1 MDRTALVP
9 LGNQVVVI
17 GLDGQLRVLAEGQQ
31 PLPGEVIVAMTDAAP
46 QDLKI
51 QLAQEQGLK
60 DISDDVAQIIS
71 AIEQGQDPSATDEE
85 LAPAAGEN
93 SGSSLQNSAT
103 IVRDGTEVLAS
114 TNFETI
120 GLESLGLSETQA
132 LTLND
137 FFTTGIETSGDGSS
151 KPLTN
156 SPVTLSAVEEDS
168 DPITITT
175 EELLSNVNIDDADTL
190 VITNV
195 TIESGNGTLIDNSD
209 GSWTYI
215 PEADDDT
222 EVSFSYD
229 IIDNDGGVINGTANL
244 DITPVND
251 APIATNDAIQ
261 TDEDSQVVIDVLAND
276 SDIEGD
282 DLIIT
287 SASVPEEQG
296 IVEIINGKLVFT
308 PAENFNGNATISYT
322 ISDGEL
328 EDEAQVSV
336 TVNSVNDAPIA
347 SNDTTI
353 TEEDSS
359 VTIDVLPNDT
369 DIDGD
374 TLSIESA
381 SVPEAQGTVEI
392 VDGKLVFT
400 PAENFHGDAEIT
412 YTITDGALTDQAT
425 VNVTVNAV
433 NDTPVV
439 ESNIADQTLAEDF
452 TPYSIDLNTA
462 FSDVDNVDGEL
473 TFSVSGNS
481 NIQVAIVNGI
491 ATFTPTADWN
501 GSEALTFTATDPSGE
516 SVSQTVNFTVAP
528 VADIVA
534 DKATVVEDTPTIIK
548 VLDNDTFE
556 GDDKVVS
563 LDTDN
568 GPANGTVSVNP
579 DGSVTYTPNDN
590 FHGTDSFTYIVTSG
604 GVSESTTVNVDV
616 TPVNDAPVAK
626 DDTATT
632 QEDTAVTID
641 VLPNDTDIDGDTLSI
656 QSASVPEAQGTVEI
670 VDGKLVFT
678 PAENFHGDA
687 EITYTITDGALTD
700 QATVNVTVNAVN
712 DTPVVES
719 NIADQ
724 TLAEDFTPYSIDLNT
739 AFSDVDNVDG
749 DLTFSVSGNSNIQV
763 AIVNGI
769 ATFTPT
775 ADWNGSEALTFTAT
789 DPGGESVSQTVNFT
803 VAPVADIV
811 ADSATVVED
820 TPTIIKVLGNDTFEG
835 NDKVVSLDSNN
846 GPANGTVSVNPD
858 GSVTYTPNDNFHGT
872 DSFTYIVT
880 SGGVSEST
888 TVNVD
893 VTPVNDAPVATND
906 NAVTDEDTPV
916 TIDVLPNDTDID
928 GDTLSIQSASVPEA
942 QGTVE
947 IVDGKLV
954 FTPAE
959 NFHGD
964 AEITYT
970 VTDGSLTDQATVNVT
985 VNAVNDTPV
994 VESNIA
1000 DQTLAEDFT
1009 PYSIDLNTAF
1019 SDVDNVDGELTFSVS
1034 GNSNIQVAIVN
1045 GIATFTP
1052 TADWN
1057 GSEALTFTATDP
1069 SGESVRQTVNFTV
1082 APVAD
1087 IVADKATVVE
1097 DTPTIIK
1104 VLDNDTFE
1112 GDDKVVSLDTNNGPA
1127 NGTVSVNPDGSVT
1140 YTPNDN
1146 FHGTDSFTYIVTSGG
1161 VSESTTVN
1169 VDVTPV
1175 NDAPVATND
1184 NAVTDE
1190 DTPVTIDVLPNDTD
1204 IDGDTLSIQSAS
1216 VPEAQGTVEIVDGK
1230 LVFTPAENFHGDA
1243 EITYTITD
1251 GALTD
1256 QATVNVT
1263 VNAVNDTPVVES
1275 NIADQTLA
1283 EDFTPYSIDLNTAF
1297 SDVDNVDGELTFSV
1311 SGNSNIQV
1319 AIVNGIATFT
1329 PTADWNGSEALTFT
1343 ATDPSGESVSQTVN
1357 FTVAPVADI
1366 ESDRATVV
1374 EDTPTIIKVLGND
1387 TFEGDDKVV
1396 SLDTNNGPANGTVS
1410 VNPDGSVTYTPNDN
1424 YHGADSFTYIV
1435 TSGGV
1440 SESTTV
1446 NVDVTPVNDAPVAKD
1461 DTAVTDEDTPVTIDV
1476 LPNDT
1481 DIDGDKLSIDSAS
1494 VPSEQGT
1501 VEIVDGKLVFTPAE
1515 NFHGDAEITY
1525 TVTDGALTD
1534 QATVNVTVNAVND
1547 TPVVESS
1554 IADQTLAEDF
1564 TPYSIDLNTAFS
1576 DVDNV
1581 DGELTFSV
1589 SGNSNIQVAIVNGIA
1604 TFTPTADWN
1613 GSEALTFT
1621 ATDLSGESVSQT
1633 VNFTVAPVA
1642 DIVADKATVV
1652 EDTPTIIKVLEND
1665 TFEGD
1670 DKVVSLDTNNGPA
1683 NGTVSVNPDG
1693 SVTYKPNDNYH
1704 GTDSFTYIVTSGGV
1718 SESTTVNV
1726 DVTPVNDAPVATNDT
1741 ATTQEDTAV
1750 TIDVLPNDTDIDG
1763 DTLRIDSAS
1772 VPSDQGSVEIIDGKL
1787 VFTPAENFHGDAEIT
1802 YTITDGAL
1810 TDQATVNVTVNA
1822 VNDTPVVESSIAGQ
1836 TLAEDFT
1843 PYSIDLNTAFSD
1855 VDNVDGELSFS
1866 VSGNSNI
1873 QVAIVNGIATFT
1885 PTADWNGSEALT
1897 FTATDPSGESVS
1909 QTVNFIVAPVAD
1921 IVADKATVVED
1932 TPTIIKVLENDTF
1945 EGDDKVVSLD
1955 TNHGPANGTV
1965 SVNPDGSVTYT
1976 PNDNYH
1982 GADSFTYIV
1991 TSGGVSESTT
2001 VNVDVT
2007 PVNDAPVANDDAAT
2021 TQEDTAVTIDVLP
2034 NDTDIDG
2041 DTLRIDSASVP
2052 SDQGTVEIV
2061 DGKLVFTPAENFHGD
2076 AEITYTVTDGSL
2088 TDQATVNVT
2097 VNAVNDTPVVES
2109 NIADQTLAEDFTPY
2123 SIDLNTAFSDV
2134 DNVDGELSF
2143 SVSGNSNVL
2152 VSIENGIATISP
2164 TADWNGSEILTFTA
2178 TDPSGESVSQTVNFT
2193 VAPVA
2198 DIVADNATVV
2208 EDTPTI
2214 IKVLGNDTF
2223 EGDDKVVSIDTN
2235 NGPANGTVSVNPD
2248 GSVTYTPNDNYHGTD
2263 SFTYIVTS
2271 GGVSES
2277 TTVNVDVTPVNDAP
2291 VATNDNAVTD
2301 EDTPVTID
2309 VLPNDTDIDGDT
2321 LSIQSAS
2328 VPSEQGTV
2336 EIVDGKLVFTPAE
2349 NFHGDAEI
2357 TYTITDG
2364 ALTDQATVN
2373 VTVNAVN
2380 DTPVVESNIADQTLA
2395 EDFTPYSI
2403 DLNTAFSDVDN
2414 ADGELTFSVSG
2425 NSNIQVAIVNGIA
2438 TFTPTADWN
2447 GSETLTFTATD
2458 PSGESVSQ
2466 TVNFTVAPVAD
2477 IVADKATV
2485 VEDTPTIIK
2494 VLGNDTFEGNDKVV
2508 SLDSNNG
2515 PANGTVSVNPD
2526 GSVTYTPNDNY
2537 HGADSFTYIVTSGG
2551 VSESTTV
2558 NVDVTPVN
2566 DAPVATN
2573 DNAVTDED
2581 TPVTID
2587 VLPNDT
2593 DIDGDTLSIQ
2603 SASVPSDQ
2611 GKVEII
2617 DGKLVFTP
2625 AENFHGDAEIT
2636 YTVTDG
2642 ALTDQATVNVTVNA
2656 VNDTPVVESNLA
2668 DQTLAEDFT
2677 PYSID
2682 LNTAFSDVDNVDGEL
2697 SFSGSGNSNI
2707 QVAIVNGIATF
2718 TPTADW
2724 NGSEALTFTATD
2736 PSGESVSQTVNFTVA
2751 PVADI
2756 VADNATVVEDTPTII
2771 KVLDNDTFEGDDKVV
2786 SLDTNNGPANG
2797 TVSVNPD
2804 GSVTYTPNDNY
2815 YGTDSFTYIVTS
2827 GGVSES
2833 TTVNVDVTPV
2843 NDAPVA
2849 NDDIAVTDEDTP
2861 VTIDVLPN
2869 DTDIDGD
2876 TLSIQSASVPSDQ
2889 GTVEIVDGKLVF
2901 TPAENF
2907 HGDAEITYTVTDGA
2921 LTDQATVNV
2930 TVNAVNDTPVV
2941 ESNIADQ
2948 TLAEDFTPYSIDLN
2962 TAFSD
2967 VDNVDGD
2974 LTFSVSGNSNIQ
2986 VAIVNGIATFTPTAD
3001 WNGSEALTFTV
3012 TDPSGESVSQTVNFT
3027 VAPVA
3032 DIVADKATVM
3042 EDTPTI
3048 IKVLGNDTFE
3058 GDDKVVSLDTN
3069 NGPANGTVSVNPD
3082 GSVTYTPNDN
3092 YHGTDSFTYIV
3103 TSGGVSESTTVNVD
3117 VTPVNDAPVAKDDT
3131 AITDEDTPVTIDV
3144 LPNDTD
3150 IDGDKLSIESASV
3163 PEAQGTVEIV
3173 DGKLVFTPAENF
3185 HGDAEITYTV
3195 TDGSLTDQATV
3206 NVTVNAVNDTP
3217 VVESSLADQTLA
3229 EDFTPYSIDLN
3240 TAFSDVDNADG
3251 ELTFSVSG
3259 NSNIQVAIVNGIA
3272 TITPT
3277 ADWNG
3282 SEALTFT
3289 ATDPSG
3295 ESVSQTVNFTVAP
3308 VADIVADN
3316 ATVVEDTPTIIKVLE
3331 NDTFEGDDKVVSLD
3345 TNNGPANGTV
3355 SVNPDGSVTYTPN
3368 DNYHGTDSFTY
3379 IVTSGGVSESTTV
3392 NVDVTPV
3399 NDAPVAKDD
3408 TAVTDEDTPV
3418 TIDVLPND
3426 TDIDGDTLSIQ
3437 SASVPSDQGTVEI
3450 VDGKLVFTPA
3460 ENFHGDAEIT
3470 YTVTDGA
3477 LTDQAKVAVT
3487 VNPVNDAPTI
3497 KVDAVESITED
3508 AVSTD
3513 TVVATLE
3520 VADTDTPEEQ
3530 LTVSLENNSNGYFAL
3545 VGDEVKLTQAG
3556 VDAVNNDELNL
3567 KDLTI
3572 SASVSDGVNPTV
3584 SDSDSLI
3591 VNRVNDAPTV
3601 DNVISDQVLAEDFT
3615 IYTIDLNDAFKD
3627 SDSALN
3633 FSVSGNSNVLV
3644 SIENGIATI
3653 SPTADWNGSEALT
3666 FTATDPSGESVSQ
3679 TVNFTVAPVA
3689 DIVADKATV
3698 VEDTPTI
3705 IKVLGN
3711 DTFEGD
3717 DKVVSIDIN
3726 NGPANGTVS
3735 VNPDGSV
3742 TYTPNDNYHGTDS
3755 FTYIVTSGGV
3765 SESTTVNV
3773 DVTPVNDA
3781 PVATNDTA
3789 ITDEDTPV
3797 TIDVLPNDTDI
3808 DGDTLSIQSASVPS
3822 DQGTVEIVDGK
3833 LVFTPAENFHGDAE
3847 ITYTVTDGSLTDQA
3861 TVNVT
3866 VNAVNDT
3873 PVVESNIADQTLAED
3888 FTPYSIDLN
3897 TAFSDVDN
3905 VDGELSFSV
3914 SGNNNVLV
3922 SIENGIA
3929 TISPTADWNG
3939 SEALAFTATDPSGES
3954 VSQTVNFTVAPVADI
3969 VADNAT
3975 VVEDTPT
3982 IIKVLGNDT
3991 FEGDDKV
3998 VSLDTNNGPANGTV
4012 SVNLDGSVTYTP
4024 NDNYHGTD
4032 SFTYIVT
4039 SGGVSESTTVN
4050 VDVTPVN
4057 DAPVATNDNAV
4068 TDEDTPVTIDVLPND
4083 TDIDGD
4089 ELSIQSASVPSDQG
4103 TVEIVDGK
4111 LVFTPAENFHGD
4123 AEITYTITDGALTDQ
4138 ATVNVTV
4145 NAVNDAPVVE
4155 SSIADQALAEDFT
4168 PYSIDL
4174 NTAFSDVDNVDGEL
4188 SFSVSGNSNIQVA
4201 IVNGIATFTPTADW
4215 NGSEALTFTA
4225 TDPSGES
4232 VSQTVNFTVAPVA
4245 DIVTDKATVVED
4257 TPTIIKVLGNDTFE
4271 GDDKVVSLDTNNGPA
4286 NGTVSVN
4293 LDGSVTYTP
4302 NDNYHGTDSFTYIV
4316 TSGGVSESTTVN
4328 VDVTPVNDAPVATND
4343 NAVTDEDT
4351 PVTIDV
4357 LPNDTDI
4364 DGDTLSIQ
4372 SASVPE
4378 TQGTVEIVD
4387 GKLVF
4392 TPAENFHGDA
4402 EITYTVTDGALTDQA
4417 TVNVTVNAVNDT
4429 PVVESNLADQ
4439 TLAEDFTPYTIDL
4452 NTAFSDVDN
4461 VDGELT
4467 FSVSGNSNVLV
4478 SIENG
4483 IATISPTADWNG
4495 SEALTFTATDPSGES
4510 VSQTVNFTVAPVADI
4525 VADNATVVE
4534 DTPTIIKVLGNDT
4547 FEGNDKVVSLDSN
4560 NGPANGTVSVNPD
4573 GSVTYTPNDNYHGTD
4588 SFTYIVTSGGVS
4600 ESTTVNVDVTP
4611 VNDAPVAND
4620 DTAITDEDTPV
4631 TIDVLPNDTDIDGD
4645 KLSIQSASV
4654 PSDQGTVEIVDGKLV
4669 FTPAE
4674 NFHGDAE
4681 ITYTVTDGALTD
4693 QATVNVTVNAV
4704 NDTPVVES
4712 SIADQTLAED
4722 FTPYT
4727 IDLNTAFSDV
4737 DNADGEL
4744 TFSVS
4749 GNSNIQ
4755 VAVVNGI
4762 ATFTPTADWNG
4773 SEALTFTATDPSGE
4787 SVSQTVNFTVTP
4799 VADIVADK
4807 ATVVEDTPTIIKV
4820 LDNDTFEG
4828 DDKVVSLDTNNG
4840 PANGT
4845 VSVNPD
4851 GSVTY
4856 TPNDNYHGT
4865 DSFTYIVT
4873 SGGVSE
4879 STTVNVDVTP
4889 VNDKPD
4895 SEDFTHVTDKPVTQ
4909 VVFDTD
4915 TKPLGDGDSQDH
4927 IADVED
4933 DLKGNDLHVRITE
4946 LPTSGTLFFKDSDGE
4961 LHEIKE
4967 VSDTL
4972 YDKDS
4977 LYYEA
4982 DNVGFLLGI
4991 KDRPNT
4997 PNGSESTTD
5006 FNNWGLSEDGGS
5018 SHSRTEHLA
5027 NGASITISSDS
5038 GELAQYNRQ
5047 VSHIGN
5053 GIADNDGQGIEK
5065 GETITID
5072 LSNNPVG
5079 SVNLGLDGLGGLFDY
5094 GDDNAALIT
5103 VTYLDSNNVQQ
5114 TQTFE
5119 FLKPEGN
5126 FMLFQETSVGYGK
5139 DLALPEGS
5147 VITQLDFSTKN
5158 EGNWELR
5165 YVEGVPAEDSF
5176 GYVAVDSE
5184 NGVSDPSTVNIV
5196 NEMLDGNIAE
5206 NGPSLSVVGDSVTEG
5221 DNVTFS
5227 VVLNETTSTAV
5238 KYQVDMLAQGS
5249 SVDKNDVNL
5258 SNATYTNGV
5267 VFLGGYLI
5275 VPAGI
5280 SSFEISIPTIDDLVV
5295 ESSETI
5301 VLEIGGETG
5310 TATVLDNDS
5319 TKLSVVDAGDVIEGT
5334 DAIFTVLLSNPVQEA
5349 VVVNLKSTTNDSYTA
5364 EDVDLGTMVVTYV
5377 DTHGQTQTLDMAPN
5391 GDVTIPPGVAE
5402 IKVAVPT
5409 KLDNV
5414 HEGDESFG
5422 LTVTEI
5428 GSVTSNGIA
5437 TGNANIVDS
5446 DPAPLV
5452 SISADQNSVNEGETA
5467 GFTLTLDKVA
5477 DESVTVHVEY
5487 SGVAQDGKDF
5497 VGVLSVEV
5505 PAGQSSAALDLLTV
5519 TDGIYEGTE
5528 SFTVTIKEVDGADAS
5543 IASNNSASVVIVD
5556 AQSAPKVTISSDQSS
5571 VDEGSDAKFIVN
5583 IDQKADEDVLVT
5595 FTIGGNVDDKDY
5607 IAPSTYTVTIP
5618 AGKTSAPID
5627 IKTLDDGIYEDLE
5640 NLTVTLIDTVGAD
5653 STLASDSNEATV
5665 SIIDAQH
5672 APEFISGGDSAGDKP
5687 NDDVYDFGSVN
5698 ENTVSGAVIGTVVAE
5713 DHDNDVLVYRFA
5725 DGSSTNGIFDID
5737 PTSGE
5742 ISLNKTIDDVDLGD
5756 YTLQVE
5762 VIDGT
5767 GGIDTA
5773 EVNVSL
5779 VNVNDAPES
5788 SPSVVEMNEDTQVM
5802 LDWSSFGI
5810 SDVDSDVSDLSVQI
5824 TTLPSD
5830 GSLEYRDSQGDWQSV
5845 QIDQV
5850 LDKSLFEENG
5860 VRFVPELNES
5870 GSDSFGGN
5878 QVGDQESSYAQIGFK
5893 PTDGQSSGQESTLT
5907 IDVNPVADKPNLIA
5921 VTPLNSLPQQEF
5933 NVTTWSNVQVG
5944 SSDGMGVNGETLISA
5959 INALNEADGT
5969 RLSWANVEDL
5979 GTHATLAN
5987 EAVLVTSLVYLEAG
6001 SSYDFVGQAD
6011 DSLAI
6016 KLGGTLLDQARWGSD
6031 SGDIKGASFTP
6042 SVSGF
6047 YPIEI
6052 YHHNQSGPGNFNVD
6066 VSINGQA
6073 PVNLSNSSLYVVS
6086 DESALEATDIRTSEL
6101 QEVNGVAF
6109 YETYQLNEGL
6119 QDTAIPLSEIKAS
6132 LNDTDGSES
6141 LKVTLTGLPVGA
6153 ILSDGNSSI
6162 TVATID
6168 EELDVTSWALDA
6180 LTVTPPAGSHDDFT
6194 INLTATSTESSNGDS
6209 AESNLAIN
6217 VVVHENLP
6225 TETESDLG
6233 ETIEDNTLQGNVLLN
6248 DSDGDNILMVDH
6260 LTIDGA
6266 DYEVGESVSLTSG
6279 TLLVNRDG
6287 SYIFEPAEHWSG
6299 DVPLISYTTNTG
6311 VTNTLDIN
6319 VVAIADAPTITINVG
6334 DLVKRDA
6341 IDPNHHLATSAINNT
6356 NTENEAVAANLGLDN
6371 AVPKINTHAGVVLGV
6386 NTDLSDT
6393 DSLFV
6398 GTDFND
6404 VFYGGGGDDVFVGG
6418 GNNDTFYGDDATSLT
6433 LHDGK
6438 DTVYLTG
6445 NFDDYKMT
6453 FKDDHG
6459 GKVPYWILL
6468 DSRSIDSVNDHTG
6481 SDDRGD
6487 HLYEIERVVFADK
6500 IVDLKPDGTYEV
6512 LQDRWISVDV
6522 DVDLVDVDGSED
6534 LAQTALVQ
6542 DLPDGVD
6549 VYVDGVAIKQDSNGD
6564 YPVTL
6569 GTDGKLSLDIRVP
6582 FDYEGSLEFPLSVT
6596 ATSVEGSNNDAA
6608 STTESVELTARDYV
6622 LESGSHGNDQ
6632 ITGSD
6637 DHDIIVGDVQGLEII
6652 AGQDYNIAFVLDTS
6666 GSMGN
6671 WVGTAKQEVLDVFD
6685 ELLSA
6690 VNQGEKPGTVNIHLS
6705 EFASSASAVIS
6716 VDLSSLTARK
6726 EFVEEL
6732 NRVIDDEGSGGTNY
6746 EAGLQSAVEW
6756 FSSQPNPNGQNITYF
6771 VTDGQPNRATYL
6783 YGVAPSEFSKVILDV
6798 DNSGKLV
6805 TLQDIASKNNYSYGQ
6820 TVTYKGDVVID
6831 SYGKVYSP
6839 LTGRILGDIDRYYGS
6854 IRYYDEGNSSTQA
6867 QHMYQVLAALSSIE
6881 AIGLGSGVDEH
6892 TLKQYDTD
6900 GVVESDIDVT
6910 KLAETILGQDVPLK
6924 QGSDTIQG
6932 GEGNDILLGDLIEF
6946 GGNEQGLS
6954 AIQSHVAQQTGQDVS
6969 TVDGEDIHEY
6979 VRNNLE
6985 EFNQTHQGDKSDNLY
7000 GGAGDDLLFGHG
7012 GNDILV
7018 GGEGDDILIGGLG
7031 SDTLT
7036 GSEGA
7041 DIFKWS
7047 EVTNDVDT
7055 VTDFNKNEDALDFSD
7070 LFDDLSKDEIGEL
7083 LNDLQS
7089 GDHTGDVGEYHV
7101 EVAPDGG
7108 SEANLSI
7115 TKGSSTLDIHF
7126 DGASVDDVTQ
7136 SLIASL
7142 EAQYKDM

>member
-1 MDRTALVP
+1 MDRTALVS

-17 GLDGQLRVLAEGQQ
+17 GLDGELRVLTEGQQ
-31 PLPGEVIVAMTDAAP
+31 PLPGEVVVATTDAAP
-46 QDLKI
+46 LNLNI
-51 QLAQEQGLK
+51 QLTEEQGSK
-60 DISDDVAQIIS
+60 DISDDVARIIG
-71 AIEQGQDPSATDEE
+71 AIEQGQDPSIVDEE

-103 IVRDGTEVLAS
+103 IARDGTEVLAS

-137 FFTTGIETSGDGSS
+137 FFATNIETSGDGSN

-156 SPVTLSAVEEDS
+156 SPVTLSAIEEDS

-175 EELLSNVNIDDADTL
+175 EELLSNVDIDDADTL
-190 VITNV
+190 IVTNV
-195 TIESGNGTLIDNSD
+195 TIESGNGTLIDNND

-229 IIDNDGGVINGTANL
+229 IIDDDGGVINGTANL
-244 DITPVND
+244 DIKPVND

-282 DLIIT
+282 DLSIT
-287 SASVPEEQG
+287 SASVSEEQG
-296 IVEIINGKLVFT
+296 IVEIVDGKFVFT

-347 SNDTTI
+347 LNDATI
-353 TEEDSS
+353 TEEDTS

-374 TLSIESA
+374 ALSIESA
-381 SVPEAQGTVEI
+381 SVPSDQGQVEI
-392 VDGKLVFT
+392 IDGKLVFT

-412 YTITDGALTDQAT
+412 YTVTDGALTDEAT
-425 VNVTVNAV
+425 VKVTVNAV

-439 ESNIADQTLAEDF
+439 ESSIADQTLAEDF
-452 TPYSIDLNTA
+452 TPYTIDLNAA
-462 FSDVDNVDGEL
+462 FSDVDNADGEL

-491 ATFTPTADWN
+491 ATITPTADWN
-501 GSEALTFTATDPSGE
+501 GSETLTFTATDPSGE

-534 DKATVVEDTPTIIK
+534 DSATV
-548 VLDNDTFE
+548 
-556 GDDKVVS
+556 
-563 LDTDN
+563 
-568 GPANGTVSVNP
+568 A
-579 DGSVTYTPNDN
+579 
-590 FHGTDSFTYIVTSG
+590 
-604 GVSESTTVNVDV
+604 
-616 TPVNDAPVAK
+616 
-626 DDTATT
+626 
-632 QEDTAVTID
+632 EDTA
-641 VLPNDTDIDGDTLSI
+641 
-656 QSASVPEAQGTVEI
+656 
-670 VDGKLVFT
+670 
-678 PAENFHGDA
+678 
-687 EITYTITDGALTD
+687 
-700 QATVNVTVNAVN
+700 
-712 DTPVVES
+712 
-719 NIADQ
+719 
-724 TLAEDFTPYSIDLNT
+724 
-739 AFSDVDNVDG
+739 
-749 DLTFSVSGNSNIQV
+749 
-763 AIVNGI
+763 
-769 ATFTPT
+769 
-775 ADWNGSEALTFTAT
+775 
-789 DPGGESVSQTVNFT
+789 
-803 VAPVADIV
+803 
-811 ADSATVVED
+811 
-820 TPTIIKVLGNDTFEG
+820 
-835 NDKVVSLDSNN
+835 
-846 GPANGTVSVNPD
+846 
-858 GSVTYTPNDNFHGT
+858 
-872 DSFTYIVT
+872 
-880 SGGVSEST
+880 
-888 TVNVD
+888 
-893 VTPVNDAPVATND
+893 
-906 NAVTDEDTPV
+906 
-916 TIDVLPNDTDID
+916 
-928 GDTLSIQSASVPEA
+928 
-942 QGTVE
+942 
-947 IVDGKLV
+947 
-954 FTPAE
+954 
-959 NFHGD
+959 
-964 AEITYT
+964 
-970 VTDGSLTDQATVNVT
+970 
-985 VNAVNDTPV
+985 
-994 VESNIA
+994 
-1000 DQTLAEDFT
+1000 
-1009 PYSIDLNTAF
+1009 
-1019 SDVDNVDGELTFSVS
+1019 
-1034 GNSNIQVAIVN
+1034 
-1045 GIATFTP
+1045 
-1052 TADWN
+1052 
-1057 GSEALTFTATDP
+1057 
-1069 SGESVRQTVNFTV
+1069 
-1082 APVAD
+1082 
-1087 IVADKATVVE
+1087 
-1097 DTPTIIK
+1097 TIIK

-1146 FHGTDSFTYIVTSGG
+1146 YHGTDSFTYIVTSGG
-1161 VSESTTVN
+1161 VSESTTVS

-1175 NDAPVATND
+1175 NDAPVAKDDT
-1184 NAVTDE
+1184 AITDE

-1204 IDGDTLSIQSAS
+1204 IDGEKLSIESASVPKEQGTVEVVDGKLVFTPAENFNGDAEITYIVTDGQLTDEAKVTVTVNPVNDAPTIKVDAVESITEDAVSTDTVVATLTVRDTDTPEDQLTVSLENNSNGYFVLVGDEVKLTQAGVDAVNNDELNLKDLTISASVSDGVNPTANDSDSLIVNRVNDAPTVENAIADQVLSEDFDAYTIDLNEVFKDSDSSLEFSVSGNNNIQVSIVNGVANITPTADWNGSEILTFTATDPSGESISQTVNFTVAPVADIVADKATVVEDTATVIKVLGNDTFDGDDKVVSLDTNKGPANGTVSVNPDGAVTYIPDDNYVGKDTFTYVVTSGGVSESTTVEVNVTPVNDAPVAKDDTAITDEDTPVTIDVLPNDTDVDGDKLSIQSAS
-1216 VPEAQGTVEIVDGK
+1216 VPEAQGKVEIVDGK
-1230 LVFTPAENFHGDA
+1230 LVFTPAENFNGDT

-1263 VNAVNDTPVVES
+1263 VNAVNDTPAVES
-1275 NIADQTLA
+1275 NLADQTLA
-1283 EDFTPYSIDLNTAF
+1283 EDFTPYTIDLNTAF

-1311 SGNSNIQV
+1311 SGNSNVNVSIE
-1319 AIVNGIATFT
+1319 NGIATIS
-1329 PTADWNGSEALTFT
+1329 PTADWNGSEILTFT

-1366 ESDRATVV
+1366 EADKATVV

-1446 NVDVTPVNDAPVAKD
+1446 NVDVTPVNDAPVATND
-1461 DTAVTDEDTPVTIDV
+1461 NAVTDEDTPVTIDV

-1494 VPSEQGT
+1494 VPSDQGT

-1515 NFHGDAEITY
+1515 NFNGDAEITY
-1525 TVTDGALTD
+1525 TVTDGTLTD
-1534 QATVNVTVNAVND
+1534 QAMVNVTVNAVND
-1547 TPVVESS
+1547 TPEVESN

-1564 TPYSIDLNTAFS
+1564 TPYSIN
-1576 DVDNV
+1576 
-1581 DGELTFSV
+1581 
-1589 SGNSNIQVAIVNGIA
+1589 
-1604 TFTPTADWN
+1604 
-1613 GSEALTFT
+1613 
-1621 ATDLSGESVSQT
+1621 
-1633 VNFTVAPVA
+1633 
-1642 DIVADKATVV
+1642 
-1652 EDTPTIIKVLEND
+1652 
-1665 TFEGD
+1665 
-1670 DKVVSLDTNNGPA
+1670 
-1683 NGTVSVNPDG
+1683 
-1693 SVTYKPNDNYH
+1693 
-1704 GTDSFTYIVTSGGV
+1704 
-1718 SESTTVNV
+1718 
-1726 DVTPVNDAPVATNDT
+1726 
-1741 ATTQEDTAV
+1741 
-1750 TIDVLPNDTDIDG
+1750 
-1763 DTLRIDSAS
+1763 
-1772 VPSDQGSVEIIDGKL
+1772 
-1787 VFTPAENFHGDAEIT
+1787 
-1802 YTITDGAL
+1802 
-1810 TDQATVNVTVNA
+1810 
-1822 VNDTPVVESSIAGQ
+1822 
-1836 TLAEDFT
+1836 
-1843 PYSIDLNTAFSD
+1843 LNTAFSD

-1866 VSGNSNI
+1866 VSGNN
-1873 QVAIVNGIATFT
+1873 
-1885 PTADWNGSEALT
+1885 
-1897 FTATDPSGESVS
+1897 
-1909 QTVNFIVAPVAD
+1909 
-1921 IVADKATVVED
+1921 
-1932 TPTIIKVLENDTF
+1932 
-1945 EGDDKVVSLD
+1945 
-1955 TNHGPANGTV
+1955 
-1965 SVNPDGSVTYT
+1965 
-1976 PNDNYH
+1976 
-1982 GADSFTYIV
+1982 
-1991 TSGGVSESTT
+1991 
-2001 VNVDVT
+2001 
-2007 PVNDAPVANDDAAT
+2007 
-2021 TQEDTAVTIDVLP
+2021 
-2034 NDTDIDG
+2034 
-2041 DTLRIDSASVP
+2041 
-2052 SDQGTVEIV
+2052 
-2061 DGKLVFTPAENFHGD
+2061 
-2076 AEITYTVTDGSL
+2076 
-2088 TDQATVNVT
+2088 
-2097 VNAVNDTPVVES
+2097 
-2109 NIADQTLAEDFTPY
+2109 
-2123 SIDLNTAFSDV
+2123 
-2134 DNVDGELSF
+2134 
-2143 SVSGNSNVL
+2143 NVL

-2193 VAPVA
+2193 V
-2198 DIVADNATVV
+2198 T
-2208 EDTPTI
+2208 
-2214 IKVLGNDTF
+2214 
-2223 EGDDKVVSIDTN
+2223 
-2235 NGPANGTVSVNPD
+2235 
-2248 GSVTYTPNDNYHGTD
+2248 
-2263 SFTYIVTS
+2263 
-2271 GGVSES
+2271 
-2277 TTVNVDVTPVNDAP
+2277 
-2291 VATNDNAVTD
+2291 
-2301 EDTPVTID
+2301 
-2309 VLPNDTDIDGDT
+2309 
-2321 LSIQSAS
+2321 
-2328 VPSEQGTV
+2328 
-2336 EIVDGKLVFTPAE
+2336 
-2349 NFHGDAEI
+2349 
-2357 TYTITDG
+2357 
-2364 ALTDQATVN
+2364 
-2373 VTVNAVN
+2373 
-2380 DTPVVESNIADQTLA
+2380 
-2395 EDFTPYSI
+2395 
-2403 DLNTAFSDVDN
+2403 
-2414 ADGELTFSVSG
+2414 
-2425 NSNIQVAIVNGIA
+2425 
-2438 TFTPTADWN
+2438 
-2447 GSETLTFTATD
+2447 
-2458 PSGESVSQ
+2458 
-2466 TVNFTVAPVAD
+2466 PVAD

-2485 VEDTPTIIK
+2485 V
-2494 VLGNDTFEGNDKVV
+2494 
-2508 SLDSNNG
+2508 
-2515 PANGTVSVNPD
+2515 
-2526 GSVTYTPNDNY
+2526 
-2537 HGADSFTYIVTSGG
+2537 
-2551 VSESTTV
+2551 
-2558 NVDVTPVN
+2558 
-2566 DAPVATN
+2566 
-2573 DNAVTDED
+2573 
-2581 TPVTID
+2581 
-2587 VLPNDT
+2587 
-2593 DIDGDTLSIQ
+2593 
-2603 SASVPSDQ
+2603 
-2611 GKVEII
+2611 
-2617 DGKLVFTP
+2617 
-2625 AENFHGDAEIT
+2625 
-2636 YTVTDG
+2636 
-2642 ALTDQATVNVTVNA
+2642 
-2656 VNDTPVVESNLA
+2656 
-2668 DQTLAEDFT
+2668 
-2677 PYSID
+2677 
-2682 LNTAFSDVDNVDGEL
+2682 
-2697 SFSGSGNSNI
+2697 
-2707 QVAIVNGIATF
+2707 
-2718 TPTADW
+2718 
-2724 NGSEALTFTATD
+2724 
-2736 PSGESVSQTVNFTVA
+2736 
-2751 PVADI
+2751 
-2756 VADNATVVEDTPTII
+2756 
-2771 KVLDNDTFEGDDKVV
+2771 
-2786 SLDTNNGPANG
+2786 
-2797 TVSVNPD
+2797 
-2804 GSVTYTPNDNY
+2804 
-2815 YGTDSFTYIVTS
+2815 
-2827 GGVSES
+2827 
-2833 TTVNVDVTPV
+2833 
-2843 NDAPVA
+2843 
-2849 NDDIAVTDEDTP
+2849 
-2861 VTIDVLPN
+2861 
-2869 DTDIDGD
+2869 
-2876 TLSIQSASVPSDQ
+2876 
-2889 GTVEIVDGKLVF
+2889 
-2901 TPAENF
+2901 
-2907 HGDAEITYTVTDGA
+2907 
-2921 LTDQATVNV
+2921 
-2930 TVNAVNDTPVV
+2930 
-2941 ESNIADQ
+2941 
-2948 TLAEDFTPYSIDLN
+2948 
-2962 TAFSD
+2962 
-2967 VDNVDGD
+2967 
-2974 LTFSVSGNSNIQ
+2974 
-2986 VAIVNGIATFTPTAD
+2986 
-3001 WNGSEALTFTV
+3001 
-3012 TDPSGESVSQTVNFT
+3012 
-3027 VAPVA
+3027 
-3032 DIVADKATVM
+3032 

-3069 NGPANGTVSVNPD
+3069 NGPANGTVSVN
-3082 GSVTYTPNDN
+3082 S
-3092 YHGTDSFTYIV
+3092 
-3103 TSGGVSESTTVNVD
+3103 
-3117 VTPVNDAPVAKDDT
+3117 
-3131 AITDEDTPVTIDV
+3131 
-3144 LPNDTD
+3144 
-3150 IDGDKLSIESASV
+3150 
-3163 PEAQGTVEIV
+3163 
-3173 DGKLVFTPAENF
+3173 
-3185 HGDAEITYTV
+3185 
-3195 TDGSLTDQATV
+3195 
-3206 NVTVNAVNDTP
+3206 
-3217 VVESSLADQTLA
+3217 
-3229 EDFTPYSIDLN
+3229 
-3240 TAFSDVDNADG
+3240 
-3251 ELTFSVSG
+3251 
-3259 NSNIQVAIVNGIA
+3259 
-3272 TITPT
+3272 
-3277 ADWNG
+3277 
-3282 SEALTFT
+3282 
-3289 ATDPSG
+3289 
-3295 ESVSQTVNFTVAP
+3295 
-3308 VADIVADN
+3308 
-3316 ATVVEDTPTIIKVLE
+3316 
-3331 NDTFEGDDKVVSLD
+3331 
-3345 TNNGPANGTV
+3345 
-3355 SVNPDGSVTYTPN
+3355 DGSVTYTPN

-3426 TDIDGDTLSIQ
+3426 TDVDGDTLSIQ
-3437 SASVPSDQGTVEI
+3437 SASVPETQGTVEI
-3450 VDGKLVFTPA
+3450 
-3460 ENFHGDAEIT
+3460 I
-3470 YTVTDGA
+3470 
-3477 LTDQAKVAVT
+3477 
-3487 VNPVNDAPTI
+3487 
-3497 KVDAVESITED
+3497 
-3508 AVSTD
+3508 
-3513 TVVATLE
+3513 
-3520 VADTDTPEEQ
+3520 
-3530 LTVSLENNSNGYFAL
+3530 
-3545 VGDEVKLTQAG
+3545 
-3556 VDAVNNDELNL
+3556 
-3567 KDLTI
+3567 
-3572 SASVSDGVNPTV
+3572 
-3584 SDSDSLI
+3584 
-3591 VNRVNDAPTV
+3591 
-3601 DNVISDQVLAEDFT
+3601 
-3615 IYTIDLNDAFKD
+3615 
-3627 SDSALN
+3627 
-3633 FSVSGNSNVLV
+3633 
-3644 SIENGIATI
+3644 
-3653 SPTADWNGSEALT
+3653 
-3666 FTATDPSGESVSQ
+3666 
-3679 TVNFTVAPVA
+3679 
-3689 DIVADKATV
+3689 
-3698 VEDTPTI
+3698 
-3705 IKVLGN
+3705 
-3711 DTFEGD
+3711 
-3717 DKVVSIDIN
+3717 
-3726 NGPANGTVS
+3726 
-3735 VNPDGSV
+3735 
-3742 TYTPNDNYHGTDS
+3742 
-3755 FTYIVTSGGV
+3755 
-3765 SESTTVNV
+3765 
-3773 DVTPVNDA
+3773 
-3781 PVATNDTA
+3781 
-3789 ITDEDTPV
+3789 
-3797 TIDVLPNDTDI
+3797 
-3808 DGDTLSIQSASVPS
+3808 
-3822 DQGTVEIVDGK
+3822 DGK

-3888 FTPYSIDLN
+3888 FTPYTVDLN

-3905 VDGELSFSV
+3905 VDGELTFSV
-3914 SGNNNVLV
+3914 SGNSNIQVAIV
-3922 SIENGIA
+3922 NGIA
-3929 TISPTADWNG
+3929 TFTPTADWNG
-3939 SEALAFTATDPSGES
+3939 SEILTFTATDPSGES

-3969 VADNAT
+3969 VADKAT
-3975 VVEDTPT
+3975 VVEDTAT
-3982 IIKVLGNDT
+3982 TIKVLDNDT

-3998 VSLDTNNGPANGTV
+3998 VSLDTNNGPVNGTV
-4012 SVNLDGSVTYTP
+4012 SVNPDGSITYTP
-4024 NDNYHGTD
+4024 NDSYHGTD

-4057 DAPVATNDNAV
+4057 DAPVATNDTAI

-4083 TDIDGD
+4083 TDVDD
-4089 ELSIQSASVPSDQG
+4089 DKLSIESASVPKEQG
-4103 TVEIVDGK
+4103 TVEVVDGK
-4111 LVFTPAENFHGD
+4111 LVFTPAENFNGD
-4123 AEITYTITDGALTDQ
+4123 AEITYIVTDGQLTDE
-4138 ATVNVTV
+4138 AKVVVTV
-4145 NAVNDAPVVE
+4145 NPVNDAPTIKVDAVE
-4155 SSIADQALAEDFT
+4155 SITEDAVSTDTVVATLTVRDTDTPEDQLTISLENNSNGYFVLVGNEVKLTQAGVDAVNNDELNLKDLTISASVSDGVNPTASDSDSLVVNRVNDAPTVDNAITDQVLSEDFDAYT
-4168 PYSIDL
+4168 IDL
-4174 NTAFSDVDNVDGEL
+4174 NEVFKDSDSSLE
-4188 SFSVSGNSNIQVA
+4188 FSVSGNNNIQVS
-4201 IVNGIATFTPTADW
+4201 IVNGVATITPTADW
-4215 NGSEALTFTA
+4215 NGKEAITFTA
-4225 TDPSGES
+4225 KDSSGES

-4245 DIVTDKATVVED
+4245 DIVADKTTVVED

-4286 NGTVSVN
+4286 NGAVSVN
-4293 LDGSVTYTP
+4293 PDGTVTYIP
-4302 NDNYHGTDSFTYIV
+4302 DDNYVGKDTFTYVV
-4316 TSGGVSESTTVN
+4316 TSGGVSESTTVEVN
-4328 VDVTPVNDAPVATND
+4328 VTPVNDAPVSKDDTAT
-4343 NAVTDEDT
+4343 TQEDT
-4351 PVTIDV
+4351 AVTIDV
-4357 LPNDTDI
+4357 LPNDTDV
-4364 DGDTLSIQ
+4364 DGDVLSID
-4372 SASVPE
+4372 SASVPKE
-4378 TQGTVEIVD
+4378 QGTVEVVN

-4392 TPAENFHGDA
+4392 TPAENFNGDA
-4402 EITYTVTDGALTDQA
+4402 EITYIVTDGELTDEA
-4417 TVNVTVNAVNDT
+4417 KVTVTVNPVNDAPTIKVDAVESITEDAVSTDTVVATLTVRDTDTPEDQLTISLENNSNGYFVLVGNEVKLTQAGVDAVNNDELNLKDLT
-4429 PVVESNLADQ
+4429 ISASVSDGVNPTASDSDSLVVNRVNDAPTVDNAITDQ
-4439 TLAEDFTPYTIDL
+4439 VLSEDFDAYTIDL
-4452 NTAFSDVDN
+4452 NEVFKDSDSSL
-4461 VDGELT
+4461 E
-4467 FSVSGNSNVLV
+4467 FSVSGNNNIQI
-4478 SIENG
+4478 SIVNG
-4483 IATISPTADWNG
+4483 VATITPTADWNG
-4495 SEALTFTATDPSGES
+4495 KETITFTAKDSSGES
-4510 VSQTVNFTVAPVADI
+4510 VSQTVSFTVAPVADI
-4525 VADNATVVE
+4525 ESDRATVVE

-4547 FEGNDKVVSLDSN
+4547 FDGDDKVVSLDTN
-4560 NGPANGTVSVNPD
+4560 KGPANGTVSVNPD
-4573 GSVTYTPNDNYHGTD
+4573 GTVTYTPNDNYHGAD

-4600 ESTTVNVDVTP
+4600 EST
-4611 VNDAPVAND
+4611 
-4620 DTAITDEDTPV
+4620 I
-4631 TIDVLPNDTDIDGD
+4631 
-4645 KLSIQSASV
+4645 
-4654 PSDQGTVEIVDGKLV
+4654 
-4669 FTPAE
+4669 
-4674 NFHGDAE
+4674 
-4681 ITYTVTDGALTD
+4681 
-4693 QATVNVTVNAV
+4693 
-4704 NDTPVVES
+4704 
-4712 SIADQTLAED
+4712 
-4722 FTPYT
+4722 
-4727 IDLNTAFSDV
+4727 
-4737 DNADGEL
+4737 
-4744 TFSVS
+4744 
-4749 GNSNIQ
+4749 
-4755 VAVVNGI
+4755 
-4762 ATFTPTADWNG
+4762 
-4773 SEALTFTATDPSGE
+4773 
-4787 SVSQTVNFTVTP
+4787 
-4799 VADIVADK
+4799 
-4807 ATVVEDTPTIIKV
+4807 
-4820 LDNDTFEG
+4820 
-4828 DDKVVSLDTNNG
+4828 
-4840 PANGT
+4840 
-4845 VSVNPD
+4845 
-4851 GSVTY
+4851 
-4856 TPNDNYHGT
+4856 
-4865 DSFTYIVT
+4865 
-4873 SGGVSE
+4873 
-4879 STTVNVDVTP
+4879 VNVDVTP

-4895 SEDFTHVTDKPVTQ
+4895 SEDFTHVADDQLTH

-4915 TKPLGDGDSQDH
+4915 TKPLGSGDSQDH

-5006 FNNWGLSEDGGS
+5006 FNNWGLSEDGGPS
-5018 SHSRTEHLA
+5018 NSRTEHLA

-5184 NGVSDPSTVNIV
+5184 SGVSDPSTVNIV
-5196 NEMLDGNIAE
+5196 NEMLDGNVAE

-5227 VVLNETTSTAV
+5227 VVLDEVTSTAV

-5301 VLEIGGETG
+5301 VLELGGETG

-5319 TKLSVVDAGDVIEGT
+5319 SELSVVDAGDVIEGT

-5402 IKVAVPT
+5402 IKVAVST

-5505 PAGQSSAALDLLTV
+5505 PAGQSSAALDLLTL
-5519 TDGIYEGTE
+5519 TDGIYEGAE

-5571 VDEGSDAKFIVN
+5571 IDEGSDAKFIVN

-5607 IAPSTYTVTIP
+5607 IAPSTYTVAIP

-5640 NLTVTLIDTVGAD
+5640 NLTVTLIGTVGAD

-5698 ENTVSGAVIGTVVAE
+5698 ENTVSGSVIGTVVAE

-5725 DGSSTNGIFDID
+5725 DGSTTNGIFDID

-5788 SPSVVEMNEDTQVM
+5788 SPSAVEMSEDTQVM

-5810 SDVDSDVSDLSVQI
+5810 SDVDSNVSELSVQI

-5830 GSLEYRDSQGDWQSV
+5830 GSLEYKDSQGDWQSV
-5845 QIDQV
+5845 QIEQV
-5850 LDKSLFEENG
+5850 LDKSLFDENS

-5893 PTDGQSSGQESTLT
+5893 PTDGQSTGQESTLT
-5907 IDVNPVADKPNLIA
+5907 IDVNPIADKPNLIA
-5921 VTPLNSLPQQEF
+5921 VTHENSLPQQEF

-5959 INALNEADGT
+5959 INALDEADGT

-5979 GTHATLAN
+5979 GTNATLAN

-6119 QDTAIPLSEIKAS
+6119 QDTAIPLSKIKAS

-6153 ILSDGNSSI
+6153 ILSDGSSSI

-6194 INLTATSTESSNGDS
+6194 INLTATSTERANGDS

-6225 TETESDLG
+6225 TETESDIG
-6233 ETIEDNTLQGNVLLN
+6233 KTNEDNSLQGNVLRN
-6248 DSDGDNILMVDH
+6248 DSDDDNLLMVDH
-6260 LTIDGA
+6260 ITINGT
-6266 DYEVGESVSLTSG
+6266 DYAVGENVSLTSG
-6279 TLLVNRDG
+6279 TLLVNQDG
-6287 SYIFEPAEHWSG
+6287 SYVFEPTEHWSG
-6299 DVPLISYTTNTG
+6299 DVPLINYTTNTG
-6311 VTNTLDIN
+6311 ATNTLDIN
-6319 VVAIADAPTITINVG
+6319 VVAVADAPAITINVG
-6334 DLVKRDA
+6334 ELVKRDA
-6341 IDPNHHLATSAINNT
+6341 VDPNHNLATSAIDKT
-6356 NTENEAVAANLGLDN
+6356 PTENELVAADLGLDDVVQKN
-6371 AVPKINTHAGVVLGV
+6371 HSYAGVMLGD
-6386 NTDLSDT
+6386 NNDRSDT

-6398 GTDFND
+6398 GTDYND
-6404 VFYGGGGDDVFVGG
+6404 TFYGGGGDDVFIGG
-6418 GNNDTFYGDDATSLT
+6418 GNNDSFYGDDASTIT
-6433 LHDGK
+6433 DYDGQ

-6445 NFDDYKMT
+6445 NFSDYKMT

-6459 GKVPYWILL
+6459 GQVPYWILL
-6468 DSRSIDSVNDHTG
+6468 DNRSIDSVNDHTG

-6487 HLYEIERVVFADK
+6487 HLYEIERIVFADK
-6500 IVDLKPDGTYEV
+6500 VVELKPDGTYEV
-6512 LQDRWISVDV
+6512 LQERWIPVDIN
-6522 DVDLVDVDGSED
+6522 VDLVDADGSES
-6534 LAQTALVQ
+6534 LAQTVFVEG
-6542 DLPDGVD
+6542 LPDGVEL
-6549 VYVDGVAIKQDSNGD
+6549 YIDGHAVNQDANGN
-6564 YPVTL
+6564 YLVTL
-6569 GTDGKLSLDIRVP
+6569 DANGKVSLDIRVP

-6596 ATSVEGSNNDAA
+6596 ATSVEEANNDAA

-6666 GSMGN
+6666 GSMGS

-6690 VNQGEKPGTVNIHLS
+6690 ANQGEKPGTVNIHLS

-6716 VDLSSLTARK
+6716 VDLSSPTARD
-6726 EFVEEL
+6726 EFVKEL
-6732 NRVIDDEGSGGTNY
+6732 NSAIGDEGDGGTNY

-6771 VTDGQPNRATYL
+6771 VTDGQPNRATHL
-6783 YGVAPSEFSKVILDV
+6783 YHLAQNEFSKVILDV
-6798 DNSGKLV
+6798 DDSGKLV
-6805 TLQDIASKNNYSYGQ
+6805 TLQDIVSSNNYSYGQ

-6831 SYGKVYSP
+6831 SYGQVYSP

-6854 IRYYDEGNSSTQA
+6854 IRYDDERGSSTQA
-6867 QHMYQVLAALSSIE
+6867 QHMYQVLAALSSVE
-6881 AIGLGSGVDEH
+6881 SIGLGSGVDEQ

-6932 GEGNDILLGDLIEF
+6932 GEGDDILLGDLIEF

-6969 TVDGEDIHEY
+6969 TIDGEDIHEY
-6979 VRNNLE
+6979 VKNNLE
-6985 EFNQTHQGDKSDNLY
+6985 EFNQSHQGDKSDNLS
-7000 GGAGDDLLFGHG
+7000 GGAGNDLLFGQG

-7031 SDTLT
+7031 NDILT
-7036 GSEGA
+7036 GDEGS

-7047 EVTNDVDT
+7047 EVTNEVDT
-7055 VTDFNKNEDALDFSD
+7055 VTDFNKDEDTLDFSD
-7070 LFDDLSKDEIGEL
+7070 LFDDLSKDEVGEL
-7083 LNDLQS
+7083 LTDLQS

-7108 SEANLSI
+7108 LEANLSI
-7115 TKGSSTLDIHF
+7115 TKGGSTLDIHF